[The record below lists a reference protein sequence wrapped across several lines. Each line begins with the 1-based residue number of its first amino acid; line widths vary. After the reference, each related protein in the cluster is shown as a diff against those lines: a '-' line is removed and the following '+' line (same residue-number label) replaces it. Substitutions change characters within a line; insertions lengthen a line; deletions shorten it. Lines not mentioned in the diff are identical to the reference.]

1 MLHIN
6 DLSYRIGGRLLFDDA
21 SLHVPQGH
29 KIGLVGRNG
38 TGKTTL
44 FRLIDG
50 EIAPD
55 GGKITVAGRARIGR
69 IAQEAPS
76 GDQSLLETVLAA
88 DTELASLTA
97 EAETV
102 TDPHRIAEVHTRLA
116 DIEAHT
122 ARARAASILAG
133 LGFDEAAQARSCSE
147 FSGGWR
153 MRVALAGTLFA
164 RPDLLLLDEP
174 TNHLDLEATVWL
186 ENYLS
191 TWQGTLLVISHDRD
205 LLNRAVEGIAHL
217 HGEKLTRY
225 SGGYDRF
232 ERTRRENLTRQAAM
246 QSKQLAARRH
256 IQSFVDRFRA
266 QATKARQAQSRLK
279 MLARMEPIAS
289 VIEERTTSFTFP
301 NPDPLSPPLVAMDR
315 VTIGYND
322 KPVLSNLYLRID
334 GDDRIA
340 LLGANGNGKST
351 LIKLIAAR
359 LKPMDGKVTKSSK
372 LKVGYFAQH
381 QADELNLG
389 STPLETLTQRLD
401 QFSESKVRAHLG
413 RFGFGADKAETRIGD
428 LSGGE
433 KARLLFCLMS
443 IEEPHILLLDEPT
456 NHLDVDAREALVHC
470 LNDYDGTVILVS
482 HDTHLIK
489 LICDRLWLVDN
500 GGCTP
505 FDGDL
510 DDYRRT
516 LLDQARQ
523 KRRDAKAEKTNGRA
537 GQANGKA
544 RDKKSD
550 RQERAK
556 AREQTAG
563 FRKQAHNAEREL
575 EKLSQKKADLEKQ
588 LADPDLYEGH
598 SHDLQVLNTKLASI
612 EKAIAKA
619 EGTWVDAEEKLAA
632 SQN

>member
-6 DLSYRIGGRLLFDDA
+6 DLSYRIGGRLLFDEA
-21 SLHVPQGH
+21 SLQIPQGH
-29 KIGLVGRNG
+29 KVGLVGRNG

-55 GGKITVAGRARIGR
+55 GGKITLSGRVRIGR

-76 GDQSLLETVLAA
+76 GQQSLLETVLAA
-88 DTELASLTA
+88 DTELAALTT

-102 TDPHRIAEVHTRLA
+102 SDPNRIAEVHTRLA

-122 ARARAASILAG
+122 ATARAASILAG
-133 LGFDEAAQARSCSE
+133 LGFDEATQARSCSE

-174 TNHLDLEATVWL
+174 TNHLDLEATLWL
-186 ENYLS
+186 ENYLA
-191 TWQGTLLVISHDRD
+191 TWPGTLLVISHDRD
-205 LLNRAVEGIAHL
+205 LLNRAVNNIAHL
-217 HGEKLTRY
+217 HSEKLTRY
-225 SGGYDRF
+225 AGGYDRF
-232 ERTRRENLTRQAAM
+232 EHTRRENLSHQVAM
-246 QSKQLAARRH
+246 QTKQIAAQKH

-289 VIEERTTSFTFP
+289 VIEERTTSFSFP
-301 NPDPLSPPLVAMDR
+301 NPTPLSPPLIAMDR
-315 VTIGYND
+315 ISIGYDD
-322 KPVLSNLYLRID
+322 KPVLSNLDLRID

-351 LIKLIAAR
+351 LIKLLASR
-359 LKPMDGKVTKSSK
+359 LTPMEGKLTKSGK

-381 QADELNLG
+381 QAEELNLD
-389 STPLETLTQRLD
+389 STPLETLLQRLNTLP
-401 QFSESKVRAHLG
+401 ESRVRAHLG
-413 RFGFGADKAETRIGD
+413 RFGFGADKTETRIRD

-443 IEEPHILLLDEPT
+443 VEAPHVLLLDEPT

-470 LNDYDGTVILVS
+470 LNDYEGAVILVS

-489 LICDRLWLVDN
+489 LICDRLSLVDD
-500 GGCTP
+500 GECKA

-510 DDYRRT
+510 DDYRSL

-523 KRRDAKAEKTNGRA
+523 KRRESKAEKSNGQ
-537 GQANGKA
+537 GNGKS
-544 RDKKSD
+544 RDKKAE
-550 RQERAK
+550 RQERAM
-556 AREQTAG
+556 ARQQTANL
-563 FRKQAHNAEREL
+563 RKSAQTAEQEL
-575 EKLSQKKADLEKQ
+575 EKLSKRKDELEKK
-588 LADPDLYEGH
+588 LADPELYEGH
-598 SHDLQVLNTKLASI
+598 SHDLQVLNTKLAAVEKSI
-612 EKAIAKA
+612 AAAEKTWLKA
-619 EGTWVDAEEKLAA
+619 EEQLATT
-632 SQN
+632 NN

>member
-6 DLSYRIGGRLLFDDA
+6 DLSYRIGGRLLFDEA
-21 SLHVPQGH
+21 SLQIPQGH
-29 KIGLVGRNG
+29 KVGLVGRNG

-55 GGKITVAGRARIGR
+55 GGKITLSGRVRIGR

-76 GDQSLLETVLAA
+76 GQQSLLETVLAA
-88 DTELASLTA
+88 DTELAALTT

-102 TDPHRIAEVHTRLA
+102 SDPNRIAEVHTRLA

-122 ARARAASILAG
+122 ATARAASILAG
-133 LGFDEAAQARSCSE
+133 LGFDEATQARSCSE

-174 TNHLDLEATVWL
+174 TNHLDLEATLWL
-186 ENYLS
+186 ENYLA
-191 TWQGTLLVISHDRD
+191 TWPGTLLVISHDRD
-205 LLNRAVEGIAHL
+205 LLNRAVNNIAHL
-217 HGEKLTRY
+217 HSEKLTRY
-225 SGGYDRF
+225 AGGYDRF
-232 ERTRRENLTRQAAM
+232 ERTRRENLSHQVAM
-246 QSKQLAARRH
+246 QTKQIAAQKH

-289 VIEERTTSFTFP
+289 VIEERTTSFSFP
-301 NPDPLSPPLVAMDR
+301 NPTPLSPPLIAMDR
-315 VTIGYND
+315 ISIGYDD
-322 KPVLSNLYLRID
+322 KPVLSNLDLRID

-351 LIKLIAAR
+351 LIKLLASR
-359 LKPMDGKVTKSSK
+359 LTPMEGKLTKSGK

-381 QADELNLG
+381 QAEELNLD
-389 STPLETLTQRLD
+389 STPLETLLQRLNTLP
-401 QFSESKVRAHLG
+401 ESRVRAHLG
-413 RFGFGADKAETRIGD
+413 RFGFGADKTETRIRD

-443 IEEPHILLLDEPT
+443 VEAPHVLLLDEPT

-470 LNDYDGTVILVS
+470 LNDYEGAVILVS

-489 LICDRLWLVDN
+489 LICDRLWLVDD
-500 GGCTP
+500 GECKA

-510 DDYRRT
+510 DDYRSL

-523 KRRDAKAEKTNGRA
+523 KRRESKAEKSNGQ
-537 GQANGKA
+537 GNGKS
-544 RDKKSD
+544 RDKKAE
-550 RQERAK
+550 RQERAM
-556 AREQTAG
+556 ARQQTANL
-563 FRKQAHNAEREL
+563 RKSAQTAEQEL
-575 EKLSQKKADLEKQ
+575 EKLSKRKDELEKK
-588 LADPDLYEGH
+588 LADPELYEGH
-598 SHDLQVLNTKLASI
+598 SHDLQVLNTKLAAI
-612 EKAIAKA
+612 EKSIAAAEKTWLKA
-619 EGTWVDAEEKLAA
+619 EEQLATT
-632 SQN
+632 NN